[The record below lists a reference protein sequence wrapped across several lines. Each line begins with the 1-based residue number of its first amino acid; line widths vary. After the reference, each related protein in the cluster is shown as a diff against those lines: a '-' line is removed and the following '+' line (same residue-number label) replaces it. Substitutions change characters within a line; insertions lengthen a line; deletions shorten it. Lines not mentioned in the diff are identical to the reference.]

1 MLCYIVRRVP
11 PHFSI
16 LPESTEVASG
26 GAVNLTCVA
35 VGSPMPRVKWRLGAV
50 ELTPETSVP
59 IGKNVLQLS
68 DVRETATYTCVAAS
82 DLGNI
87 EYDAEVR
94 VKGTVTH
101 STRRIVSLRFISA
114 RRNIYISRLCYDV
127 SDRLSVRLS
136 VMEVHWCIIANLGFK
151 FRSKF
156 TAAREGIIAGK
167 SGGIISPSCVCYRR
181 RSGTRGKR
189 PL

>member
-1 MLCYIVRRVP
+1 MQSVVVDVAVRRVP

-35 VGSPMPRVKWRLGAV
+35 VGSPMPKVKWRLGAV
-50 ELTPETSVP
+50 ELTPENSVP
-59 IGKNVLQLS
+59 IGKNVLELT

-94 VKGTVTH
+94 VKGTPA
-101 STRRIVSLRFISA
+101 SSVSMRVCFIPVLYC
-114 RRNIYISRLCYDV
+114 R
-127 SDRLSVRLS
+127 
-136 VMEVHWCIIANLGFK
+136 
-151 FRSKF
+151 
-156 TAAREGIIAGK
+156 
-167 SGGIISPSCVCYRR
+167 
-181 RSGTRGKR
+181 
-189 PL
+189 

>member
-1 MLCYIVRRVP
+1 MWSVWVAVRRVP

-35 VGSPMPRVKWRLGAV
+35 VGSPMPQVKWRLGAL
-50 ELTPETSVP
+50 ELTPESSIP
-59 IGKNVLQLS
+59 IGKNVLQLT

-94 VKGTVTH
+94 VKGAIT
-101 STRRIVSLRFISA
+101 L
-114 RRNIYISRLCYDV
+114 
-127 SDRLSVRLS
+127 RLSTWDGLQGPNSQPVLGYVR
-136 VMEVHWCIIANLGFK
+136 
-151 FRSKF
+151 
-156 TAAREGIIAGK
+156 REH
-167 SGGIISPSCVCYRR
+167 
-181 RSGTRGKR
+181 
-189 PL
+189 L

>member
-1 MLCYIVRRVP
+1 MVGWRWFVHVVVRRVP

-35 VGSPMPRVKWRLGAV
+35 VGSPMPHVKWRLGAV
-50 ELTPETSVP
+50 ELTPENAVP

-94 VKGTVTH
+94 VKGTSPWLSCYFRDH
-101 STRRIVSLRFISA
+101 IVSNSPNFKF
-114 RRNIYISRLCYDV
+114 
-127 SDRLSVRLS
+127 DRLYPNHYSVTS
-136 VMEVHWCIIANLGFK
+136 CNWSIQNNTVVWCDVEILLEANDNG
-151 FRSKF
+151 
-156 TAAREGIIAGK
+156 
-167 SGGIISPSCVCYRR
+167 P
-181 RSGTRGKR
+181 
-189 PL
+189 

>member
-1 MLCYIVRRVP
+1 MEVLTACRRGLVVVRRVP

-35 VGSPMPRVKWRLGAV
+35 VGSPMPQVKWRLGAV
-50 ELTPETSVP
+50 ELTPENSVP
-59 IGKNVLQLS
+59 IGKNVLQLT

-94 VKGTVTH
+94 VKGKRCRLAMSALICPITAGISHMQAYNYLYCATFS
-101 STRRIVSLRFISA
+101 STSYSVALLLFVRRERHRAFQ
-114 RRNIYISRLCYDV
+114 
-127 SDRLSVRLS
+127 
-136 VMEVHWCIIANLGFK
+136 K
-151 FRSKF
+151 
-156 TAAREGIIAGK
+156 
-167 SGGIISPSCVCYRR
+167 
-181 RSGTRGKR
+181 
-189 PL
+189 

>member
-1 MLCYIVRRVP
+1 MSVHIAVRRVP

-35 VGSPMPRVKWRLGAV
+35 VGSPMPHVKWKLGRV
-50 ELTPETSVP
+50 ELTPENNIP
-59 IGKNVLQLS
+59 IGKNVLQLT

-94 VKGTVTH
+94 VKGTPFVQLH
-101 STRRIVSLRFISA
+101 SALVRLYRVENYVATT
-114 RRNIYISRLCYDV
+114 YTELCYSLMLMLV
-127 SDRLSVRLS
+127 YP
-136 VMEVHWCIIANLGFK
+136 
-151 FRSKF
+151 
-156 TAAREGIIAGK
+156 T
-167 SGGIISPSCVCYRR
+167 
-181 RSGTRGKR
+181 
-189 PL
+189 

>member
-1 MLCYIVRRVP
+1 MLAAVRRVP

-50 ELTPETSVP
+50 ELTPENSVP
-59 IGKNVLQLS
+59 IGKNVLQLT
-68 DVRETATYTCVAAS
+68 DIRQTATYTCVAAS

-94 VKGTVTH
+94 VKGTHLYTPAACMYLYNH
-101 STRRIVSLRFISA
+101 LPSFFLYQLIFIF
-114 RRNIYISRLCYDV
+114 I
-127 SDRLSVRLS
+127 
-136 VMEVHWCIIANLGFK
+136 EFWQ
-151 FRSKF
+151 
-156 TAAREGIIAGK
+156 
-167 SGGIISPSCVCYRR
+167 P
-181 RSGTRGKR
+181 
-189 PL
+189 